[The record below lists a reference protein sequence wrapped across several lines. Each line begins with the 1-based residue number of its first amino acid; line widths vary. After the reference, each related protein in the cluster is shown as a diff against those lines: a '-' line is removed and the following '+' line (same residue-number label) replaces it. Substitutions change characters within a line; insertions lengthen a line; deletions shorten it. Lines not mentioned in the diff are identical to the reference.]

1 MKLAFLYAGQG
12 SQHAG
17 MGADLYESS
26 PVFRKV
32 LDEAARAVDFDL
44 KTVCFSD
51 PEGVINQTQ
60 YTQPCMVA
68 FAAGVTAML
77 ADAGVR
83 PAYAAGLSLGE
94 YSALECAGVL
104 DARTAVELV
113 AFRGKAMAQASEG
126 LACGMTAVLMLDRE
140 PLQRCCDEA
149 SALGVVQICN
159 YNCPGQLV
167 IGGEK
172 AAVDK
177 AAELAKA
184 AGAKRCLPL
193 KVSGPFHTSL
203 MHPAGDALAERFKTV
218 DFKPMQLPVLFNCL
232 GREMGADDTIPALLE
247 RQVQSSVYL
256 EDTIRRLAELGVDIV
271 VEIGPGHAISGFVK
285 KTVGSA
291 INCLNIE
298 TAEDFDKVLAALK
311 GEG

>member
-77 ADAGVR
+77 AEAGVR

-113 AFRGKAMAQASEG
+113 AFRGKAMAEASEG

-203 MHPAGDALAERFKTV
+203 MHPAGDALAKRFKTV

-247 RQVQSSVYL
+247 RQVQNSVYL
-256 EDTIRRLAELGVDIV
+256 EDTIRRLAELGVDTV